1 MWYNEVGDNMIA
13 EVLVELKAKNI
24 DKTFSYHI
32 KENQRVL
39 VGQRVLVPFGKQ
51 KLEGFVLKV
60 TNEIP
65 EYEVKD
71 IEKVIDDEPVINE
84 EMLELG
90 KFISNKTLCNLIS
103 CYQTMLPAA
112 LKAKNGRTIN
122 KKITTYISLIDNNY
136 KTNSLSQ
143 IKIIELL
150 KKEKEIK
157 KSELNKISVSS
168 VKTLLK
174 NNIIKEEDK
183 EEYRINDNSKPV
195 FSNVEL
201 TSDQKKVLNQI
212 KLNTFKPYLLYGV
225 TGSGKTEVYMRVIE
239 KVLEEKKEAIVLV
252 PEISLTPQFV
262 SLFKKRF
269 GSLIA
274 ILHSRLSDGEKYD
287 EWRKIERKEVSI
299 VIGARSAIFAPFTN
313 LGVIII
319 DEEHSSTYKQE
330 NNPRYHAIDI
340 ALNRAKRYNIPL
352 ILGSATPS
360 IESFTRAKLGIYEL
374 CEMTNRVNNNLPIV
388 TLVDMKDEM
397 KKGNRILSEILH
409 NKIEEK
415 LNKNEQ
421 VIILLNRRGF
431 NTITTCKNCGFT
443 MKCPNCDIPL
453 TYHKSSNTLRCHY
466 CGYGHS
472 KISSCP
478 ECHSTDLYSMG
489 MGTEKLE
496 EYLNE
501 EFINAKVLRMDID
514 TTTTKGS
521 HEKIIS
527 EFQKE
532 DYNILVGTQ
541 MIAKGLDFP
550 KVTLVGVING
560 DASLNIP
567 DFRSAER
574 TFQLLNQVAGRAG
587 RSDLKGEVIIQGFN
601 MDHYSIISA
610 SKHDYIGFYDEELR
624 IRKIL
629 KYSPYYNLCLIKI
642 KDKNFELALEEA
654 NKIVA
659 HFKSKNLKDIIVLGP
674 STCIVPKINNIYQLQ
689 IILKYKDTKNIMK
702 ELEFINNHYKSN
714 KISVEIDI
722 NPIRL

>member
-1 MWYNEVGDNMIA
+1 MIA

-32 KENQRVL
+32 KENQQVS

-51 KLEGFVLKV
+51 KLEGFVLKI
-60 TNEIP
+60 TDEIP
-65 EYEVKD
+65 DYEVKD
-71 IEKVIDDEPVINE
+71 IEKIIDEEPVINE

-90 KFISNKTLCNLIS
+90 KFISNKTLCNLIN

-122 KKITTYISLIDNNY
+122 KKITTYISLIDFNY
-136 KTNSLSQ
+136 ETNSLSQ
-143 IKIIELL
+143 KKIIEAL
-150 KKEKEIK
+150 KKNKEIK
-157 KSELNKISVSS
+157 KTELNKISVSS
-168 VKTLLK
+168 VKTLIK
-174 NNIIKEEDK
+174 NNVIKEYDK
-183 EEYRINDNSKPV
+183 EEYRIIDNSKPEP
-195 FSNVEL
+195 SNIIL
-201 TSDQKKVLNQI
+201 TEEQKKVLNQI
-212 KLNTFKPYLLYGV
+212 KLDTFKPYLLYGV

-239 KVLEEKKEAIVLV
+239 KVLKEKKEAIVLV

-313 LGVIII
+313 LGCIII

-360 IESFTRAKLGIYEL
+360 IESFTRAKLGVYEL
-374 CEMTNRVNNNLPIV
+374 CEMTSRVNKNLPVV

-431 NTITTCKNCGFT
+431 TTITTCKNCGFT

-453 TYHKSSNTLRCHY
+453 TYHKTSNTLRCHY

-472 KISSCP
+472 KISECP
-478 ECHSTDLYSMG
+478 ECHSADLYSMG

-496 EYLNE
+496 EYLSK
-501 EFINAKVLRMDID
+501 EFSKAKIIRMDID
-514 TTTTKGS
+514 TTTRKDS

-527 EFQKE
+527 SFRKE
-532 DYNILVGTQ
+532 EYNILVGTQ
-541 MIAKGLDFP
+541 MISKGLDFP

-560 DASLNIP
+560 DSSLNIP

-574 TFQLLNQVAGRAG
+574 TFELLNQVAGRAG
-587 RSDLKGEVIIQGFN
+587 RSDLKGEVVIQGFN
-601 MDHYSIISA
+601 MDHYSIICA
-610 SKHDYIGFYDEELR
+610 SKHDYLGFYNEELK

-642 KDKNFELALEEA
+642 KDKNFELTYQEA
-654 NKIVA
+654 NKIA
-659 HFKSKNLKDIIVLGP
+659 THFKNKNLKDTIILGP
-674 STCIVPKINNIYQLQ
+674 SSSIIPKINNIYQLQ
-689 IILKYKDTKNIMK
+689 IIIKYKDTKNIMK
-702 ELEFINNHYKSN
+702 ELAFINNHYRSN

-722 NPIRL
+722 NPIKL